1 MYCKGTS
8 NAYTTAT
15 GWFDLPNT
23 LDQVT
28 MEAWLSICLCVK
40 FGTGEYLVRNMQ
52 FKFLHPV
59 VKGM

>member
-28 MEAWLSICLCVK
+28 MEAWLSICLSVK
-40 FGTGEYLVRNMQ
+40 FGTGEQTGVYAT
-52 FKFLHPV
+52 
-59 VKGM
+59 